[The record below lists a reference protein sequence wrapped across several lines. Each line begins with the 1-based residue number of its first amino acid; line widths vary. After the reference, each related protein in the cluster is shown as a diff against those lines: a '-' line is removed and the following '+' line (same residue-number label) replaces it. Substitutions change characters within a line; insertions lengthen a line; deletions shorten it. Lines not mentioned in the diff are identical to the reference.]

1 MQKKQIAF
9 DIDTSVARAI
19 LGGNYT
25 KVYSDIRRYLEC
37 NGFEHIQGSVYVS
50 KKPMS
55 AVVVT
60 LTINGLLNKFPY
72 ISKCVRDMTQTNVGN
87 VSDLSLLFQH
97 DGTPGKYANLYQQ
110 KQQDNINDMYYER

>member
-19 LGGNYT
+19 LGSNYT
-25 KVYSDIRRYLEC
+25 KVYSDIRRYLEG

-55 AVVVT
+55 AVAVT
-60 LTINGLLNKFPY
+60 LNINGLLKKYPY
-72 ISKCVRDMTQTNVGN
+72 LSKCVRDMTQTNVSN
-87 VSDLSLLFQH
+87 VSDLSALFQH
-97 DGTPGKYANLYQQ
+97 DGTPGKFANLYQQ
-110 KQQDNINDMYYER
+110 KQQEHNNDTYYER